1 MIDDGTLLIA
11 NSTVIAGIFIFMAV
25 IATLGSTSRDISKTN
40 IWL

>member
-25 IATLGSTSRDISKTN
+25 IATLDLGS
-40 IWL
+40 LCFY